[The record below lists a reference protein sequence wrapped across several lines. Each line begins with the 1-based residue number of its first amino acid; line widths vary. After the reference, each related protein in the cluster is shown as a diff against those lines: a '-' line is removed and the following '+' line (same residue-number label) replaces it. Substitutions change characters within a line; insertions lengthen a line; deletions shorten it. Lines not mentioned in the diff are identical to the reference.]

1 MFSSKKGMFFPPF
14 FEEISVV
21 GREPFPALKMSLK
34 YINTQHIA
42 IIKTFEQAVD
52 KTHWQTKFV

>member
-1 MFSSKKGMFFPPF
+1 MFFPPF